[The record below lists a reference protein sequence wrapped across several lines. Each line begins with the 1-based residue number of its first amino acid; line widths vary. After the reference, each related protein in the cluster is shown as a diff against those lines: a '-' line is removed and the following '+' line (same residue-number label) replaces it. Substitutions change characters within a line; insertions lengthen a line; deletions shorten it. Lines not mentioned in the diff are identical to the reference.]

1 MDEKG
6 FLMGRLTKSKR
17 IFSQDLRGSGKLI
30 GVSQDGSREWI
41 TIVAAIC
48 ADGTTL
54 PPLLIYQSDS
64 GTIRDSWLQDFDFEQ
79 HNCWFSS
86 SPNGWTSDELGL
98 KWLES
103 LFQKESRESARRD
116 WRMLFVDGYGSHVT
130 TSFLKAAMDLKIL
143 VVIYPPHSTHRLQP
157 LDVGCFALLATYYS
171 QNLKAFTSSSEGL
184 TRMSKQQFFKVFWP
198 AWQKAFTE
206 KNVAFSWSKTGLV
219 PWNPEVVLN
228 QLKPTQEDLSASRR
242 HGRQPSSSPSVD
254 FDSPTARR
262 KIRAIVNQVIEQK
275 TKKLLSKISNELISE
290 KAKNKI
296 LMIENKK
303 AIGALRH
310 AKKQKTRGKKLME
323 EFRSRE
329 QTTAIIFSPSKVKK
343 CLELEASRGQA
354 KEQLK
359 LDKALKA
366 AQRESAK
373 ERKAQEVQQ
382 KRDDRVAALAA
393 KKEAAAV
400 EKATKAAAR
409 TAKRAQKQLEKDSKV
424 EKKVSKGRI
433 AKKRVVKKPAAIVR
447 HPLAQIAPNQQ
458 SSRSGRIIKTPRHHS
473 DI

>member
-1 MDEKG
+1 
-6 FLMGRLTKSKR
+6 
-17 IFSQDLRGSGKLI
+17 
-30 GVSQDGSREWI
+30 
-41 TIVAAIC
+41 
-48 ADGTTL
+48 
-54 PPLLIYQSDS
+54 
-64 GTIRDSWLQDFDFEQ
+64 
-79 HNCWFSS
+79 
-86 SPNGWTSDELGL
+86 
-98 KWLES
+98 
-103 LFQKESRESARRD
+103 
-116 WRMLFVDGYGSHVT
+116 
-130 TSFLKAAMDLKIL
+130 
-143 VVIYPPHSTHRLQP
+143 
-157 LDVGCFALLATYYS
+157 
-171 QNLKAFTSSSEGL
+171 
-184 TRMSKQQFFKVFWP
+184 
-198 AWQKAFTE
+198 
-206 KNVAFSWSKTGLV
+206 
-219 PWNPEVVLN
+219 VLN
-228 QLKPTQEDLSASRR
+228 QLKPAQEDLSASRR

-254 FDSPTARR
+254 FDSPIARR
-262 KIRAIVNQVIEQK
+262 KIRAIVNQVVEQK
-275 TKKLLSKISNELISE
+275 TKKLLSKISDKLISE

-296 LMIENKK
+296 LMIKNKK
-303 AIGALRH
+303 ALGALRH

-343 CLELEASRGQA
+343 CLKLEASRGQA

-400 EKATKAAAR
+400 KKATKAATR
-409 TAKRAQKQLEKDSKV
+409 TAKRAQKQLKKDWKV

-433 AKKRVVKKPAAIVR
+433 AKKGVVKKPAAIVR

-458 SSRSGRIIKTPRHHS
+458 SLRSGRIIKTPRHHS